1 MSAAMIIGQTV
12 KSMDEPLRDKKIS
25 ASTLRR
31 ERKKVRKEMA
41 EKNSE

>member
-25 ASTLRR
+25 ASTLKRK
-31 ERKKVRKEMA
+31 RKKVCKEMT
-41 EKNSE
+41 EKNTE